1 MHDGWYWKLI
11 IIYHGLFLPVQMYA
25 CTLLQN
31 ELEFTSGDTH
41 LFIVCKSV
49 TWLLWNLEVVKL
61 LLRFRFYG
69 LFCINEILLSWHSV
83 SVLLLWESL
92 KHLLC
97 RVNMA
102 FSG

>member
-31 ELEFTSGDTH
+31 ELVFTSEDTH

-49 TWLLWNLEVVKL
+49 KWLL
-61 LLRFRFYG
+61 
-69 LFCINEILLSWHSV
+69 
-83 SVLLLWESL
+83 
-92 KHLLC
+92 
-97 RVNMA
+97 
-102 FSG
+102 